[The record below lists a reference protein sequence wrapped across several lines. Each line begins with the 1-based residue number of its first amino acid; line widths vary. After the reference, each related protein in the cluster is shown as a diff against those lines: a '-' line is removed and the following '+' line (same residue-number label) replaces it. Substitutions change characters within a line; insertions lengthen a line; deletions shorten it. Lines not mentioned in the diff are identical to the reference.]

1 MRDVDAG
8 ETNRAVGWLFELEN
22 GAANGGLAAAG
33 FADQPQR
40 LAWRD
45 RERHIIDRL
54 YRCDF
59 RREYAGAAERHL
71 EIFAQRLDLQDRAC
85 VLRRGSRCSRLCAGA
100 VGYQL
105 TRRDLLGTDAG
116 RGVVGSDLA
125 QRNVLLLTGIQR
137 EWTT

>member
-85 VLRRGSRCSRLCAGA
+85 VLRRGSRRGRLCAA
-100 VGYQL
+100 VGC
-105 TRRDLLGTDAG
+105 RRPRPAVPGTEAG
-116 RGVVGSDLA
+116 RGVVGSNLA
-125 QRNVLLLTGIQR
+125 HRSVLLLTGIQR
-137 EWTT
+137 AWTT